1 MRILVDA
8 DACPVVDI
16 AISLAK
22 EYNKEIILYY
32 DDAHQTTKD
41 YATIKMVSQGP
52 DAVDYALI
60 NDLKLGDIVIS
71 QDYGVAQMAL
81 ARGAYPINQNGMIYS
96 DNNISYL
103 LEVRS
108 IMAHERRSNKK
119 THLKGPK
126 KRTKENDIAFYNT
139 LKKLL
144 EEAYD

>member
-81 ARGAYPINQNGMIYS
+81 ARGAYPINQNGMIYN

>member
-16 AISLAK
+16 AISLARK
-22 EYNKEIILYY
+22 YNKQIILYY
-32 DDAHQTTKD
+32 DDAHQTQKD
-41 YATIKMVSQGP
+41 YATIRMVLQGP

-60 NDLKLGDIVIS
+60 NDLEIGDIVIT

-81 ARGAYPINQNGMIYS
+81 AKGAYPINQNGMIY
-96 DNNISYL
+96 NEGNISYL
-103 LEVRS
+103 LEVRN
-108 IMAHERRSNKK
+108 IMSRERRSNKK

-139 LKKLL
+139 LSKML
-144 EEAYD
+144 EETND

>member
-32 DDAHQTTKD
+32 DDAHQTIKD

-81 ARGAYPINQNGMIYS
+81 ARGAYPINQNGMIYN

-144 EEAYD
+144 EEAHD